1 MRWLG
6 IGLIALA
13 AALAGF
19 YLSTMYFNEPL
30 PASRLSPG
38 GVMVGNERPDFRL
51 GSSTGEFVT
60 ASDFDGKA
68 LLINFWATWCEPCK
82 REMPMLMELQEH
94 YAPQG
99 LQIVGIALDDVQS
112 ARNFARDYDI
122 GYTILVGGGDV
133 MQTSLTYGNVDGVLP
148 YSVLV
153 DRHGIIRWQYI
164 GEIPRAEIITLLEEY
179 L

>member
-19 YLSTMYFNEPL
+19 FLSLVYFDEPL

-38 GVMVGNERPDFRL
+38 GVRVGMERPDFRL
-51 GSSTGEFVT
+51 GSSTGEFVV
-60 ASDFDGKA
+60 ANDFKGEV
-68 LLINFWATWCEPCK
+68 LLLNFWATWCEPCR
-82 REMPMLMELQEH
+82 REMPMLMELHEQ
-94 YAPQG
+94 YAGHG
-99 LQIVGIALDDVQS
+99 LRVVGIALDDVQK
-112 ARNFARDYDI
+112 AREFTREYGI

-133 MQTSLTYGNVDGVLP
+133 MQTSHAYGNVDGVLP

-153 DRHGIIRWQYI
+153 DRRGVIRWQYI
-164 GEIPRAEIITLLEEY
+164 GEIPREEITTLLAAY